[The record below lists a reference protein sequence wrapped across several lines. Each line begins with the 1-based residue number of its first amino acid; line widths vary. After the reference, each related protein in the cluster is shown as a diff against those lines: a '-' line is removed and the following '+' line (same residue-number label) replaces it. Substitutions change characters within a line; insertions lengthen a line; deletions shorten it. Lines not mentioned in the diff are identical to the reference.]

1 MAWWGWMV
9 IGMLLLAAELFI
21 IEADFFLVFLGVA
34 AILTGLL
41 GFAMPELPVWVQ
53 WLAFATLALVAMLFF
68 RKRAYNLLRRD
79 VPDMPNDMLR
89 EHLQLPVGL
98 PVDGTCR
105 VELRGSTWTAR
116 NVGTEAIPPGV
127 SVRIV
132 GVDGVTLR
140 VEARN

>member
-1 MAWWGWMV
+1 MSWWGWMV
-9 IGMLLLAAELFI
+9 VGMLLLAAELFI
-21 IEADFFLVFLGVA
+21 VEADFFLVFLGA
-34 AILTGLL
+34 AAFITGLL
-41 GFAMPELPVWVQ
+41 GIAMPELPAWVQ
-53 WLAFATLALVAMLFF
+53 WLAFATLALVSMILF
-68 RKRAYNLLRRD
+68 RKKVYRLLRRD

-98 PVDGTCR
+98 PVDGSCR
-105 VELRGSTWTAR
+105 VELRGSTWTVR

-127 SVRIV
+127 NVRIV

>member
-1 MAWWGWMV
+1 MTWWGWMV

-21 IEADFFLVFLGVA
+21 IEADFFLVFLGAA
-34 AILTGLL
+34 AILTGLTGIAVPDL
-41 GFAMPELPVWVQ
+41 AQWMQ
-53 WLAFATLALVAMLFF
+53 WLIFAALALVSMIFF
-68 RKRAYNLLRRD
+68 RKRVYRLLRRE
-79 VPDMPNDMLR
+79 VPDMANDMLS

-116 NVGTEAIPPGV
+116 NVGAEAIPPGV
-127 SVRIV
+127 NVRIV

>member
-1 MAWWGWMV
+1 MTWWGWMV

-21 IEADFFLVFLGVA
+21 IEADFFLVFIGAA
-34 AILTGLL
+34 AIITGLTGIV
-41 GFAMPELPVWVQ
+41 MPGLPEWAQ
-53 WLAFATLALVAMLFF
+53 WLIFAVLAVVSMVLF
-68 RKRAYNLLRRD
+68 RKRVYRLLRRE

-116 NVGTEAIPPGV
+116 NVGAEPIPPGV
-127 SVRIV
+127 NVRIV
-132 GVDGVTLR
+132 GVDGVTLH